1 MPSNPD
7 SRLNYRHILTLL
19 GLSILSLG
27 AYLLASHFYYRLGF
41 PLDDSWIHQSYARNL
56 ALRGEWAFLPGQPS
70 NGSTAPLWSALLAIG
85 YWLRLAPYVWTYA
98 LGVVILWGLAWLA
111 EIAVRHL
118 VPVYAQHLLG
128 RPRFPWAGAL
138 VALEWH
144 LVWAGGS
151 GMETLLHTALITLV
165 LVSLISERRNY
176 FGLGVLVGLSIWLR
190 PDGVTLLA
198 PVVVTL
204 ILVESSFKRR
214 TQALVSLGLGFG
226 GLFAFYLLFNLI
238 LNGSPW
244 PNTFY
249 AKQAEYALLQQIP
262 FWKRLASEAVPPL
275 VGVGIALLPGVLI
288 TAVTAVRRRA
298 WGLLAGMAWFLG
310 YIGLYAWRLPV
321 TYQHGRYII
330 PAMLVFFIWGF
341 AGLAR
346 SVLRLSLRST
356 YLRQHPSMNSGHR
369 LLGSA
374 GWRWMLATSWKM
386 TTVVIL
392 LFFWGRGALTYAQ
405 DVAVIESE
413 MVKTARWVAVNL
425 PADALVATHDIGAMG
440 YFSEHNLLDLA
451 GLVSPEVVPF
461 IRDESSL
468 RGYLN
473 DRGVAYLVTFPDW
486 YPSLTRD
493 LRPVFRTES
502 PFAPALG
509 EENMAVYRWLNP

>member
-1 MPSNPD
+1 
-7 SRLNYRHILTLL
+7 LTLL
-19 GLSILSLG
+19 GLSILSVC
-27 AYLLASHFYYRLGF
+27 AYLFASHFYYRLGF
-41 PLDDSWIHQSYARNL
+41 PLDDSWIHQTYARNL

-85 YWLRLAPYVWTYA
+85 YWLRLAPYIWTYA
-98 LGVVILWGLAWLA
+98 LGAVILWGLALLA
-111 EIAVRHL
+111 ERAVRHL
-118 VPVYAQHLLG
+118 VPAY
-128 RPRFPWAGAL
+128 RPRFPWAGML
-138 VALEWH
+138 MTLEWH
-144 LVWAGGS
+144 LVWAAGS
-151 GMETLLHTALITLV
+151 GMEMLLHAALITLV
-165 LVSLISERRNY
+165 LVRLTFERRNY
-176 FGLGVLVGLSIWLR
+176 FCLGLLTGLSLWVR
-190 PDGVTLLA
+190 PDGITLLGPA
-198 PVVVTL
+198 VAT
-204 ILVESSFKRR
+204 ILLAETSFKHRAR
-214 TQALVSLGLGFG
+214 ALVNLGLGFG
-226 GLFAFYLLFNLI
+226 GLFALYLLFNLV
-238 LNGSPW
+238 LNGLPW

-249 AKQAEYALLQQIP
+249 AKQAEYAVLQQIP
-262 FWKRLASEAVPPL
+262 LLKRFGLEAVQPL
-275 VGVGIALLPGVLI
+275 VGVGIALLPGALI
-288 TAVTAVRRRA
+288 TAVTAIRRRA

-330 PAMLVFFIWGF
+330 PAMLVFFIWGL

-346 SVLRLSLRST
+346 SVLRLSSV
-356 YLRQHPSMNSGHR
+356 
-369 LLGSA
+369 
-374 GWRWMLATSWKM
+374 WRWMLATSWKM

-392 LFFWGRGALTYAQ
+392 LFFWGRGALAYAQ

-413 MVKTARWVAVNL
+413 MVKTARWVAVNV

-461 IRDESSL
+461 IRDESRL

-473 DRGVAYLVTFPDW
+473 DWGVAYLVTFPDW

-509 EENMAVYRWLNP
+509 EENMAVYRWPDP

>member
-7 SRLNYRHILTLL
+7 SRLGSPRPLTGEELEVRLNKSPLNYRDILTLL

-27 AYLLASHFYYRLGF
+27 AYLFASHFYYRLGF
-41 PLDDSWIHQSYARNL
+41 PLDDSWIHQTYARNL

-98 LGVVILWGLAWLA
+98 LGIVILWGLAWLA
-111 EIAVRHL
+111 ERAVRHL
-118 VPVYAQHLLG
+118 VPAY

-176 FGLGVLVGLSIWLR
+176 FGLGVLVGLSIWVR

-204 ILVESSFKRR
+204 ILLESSSKLR

-238 LNGSPW
+238 LSGSPW

-262 FWKRLASEAVPPL
+262 FWKRLASQAVPPL

-310 YIGLYAWRLPV
+310 YIGLYAWLLPV

-356 YLRQHPSMNSGHR
+356 Y
-369 LLGSA
+369 SA
-374 GWRWMLATSWKM
+374 GWRWMLTTFWKM

-392 LFFWGRGALTYAQ
+392 LFFWGRGALAYAQ

-413 MVKTARWVAVNL
+413 MVKTARWVAVNV
-425 PADALVATHDIGAMG
+425 PANALVATHDIGAMG

-461 IRDESSL
+461 IRDESRL

-509 EENMAVYRWLNP
+509 EENMAVYRWPNP